1 MNTMPNE
8 RRAEGRKV
16 TFFKA
21 AYIEHDGKLD
31 FVTLRN
37 VSPKGVCFAGHAEVK
52 IGDRITFC
60 FGNEEPREG
69 TVAWTKGIQFGVK
82 VEGDDLGDLM
92 HLEQYQPRAVRL
104 PVQGEARLYVDGS
117 RHECLVRNLSL
128 KGACIST
135 AAQVRPGQLLSLEVG
150 GQSFELAT
158 VKWVQ
163 NDKAGVLFAAPIP
176 PASFRTLLAR
186 AQARPAREQPAEIA
200 A

>member
-1 MNTMPNE
+1 M
-8 RRAEGRKV
+8 

-21 AYIEHDGKLD
+21 AYIEHEGKLE

-37 VSPKGVCFAGHAEVK
+37 VSAKGVSFAGNSAVK

-60 FGNEEPREG
+60 FGSEEPREG
-69 TVAWTKGIQFGVK
+69 TVAWTKGIQFGVR
-82 VEGDDLGDLM
+82 VEGDDLGDPV
-92 HLEQYQPRAVRL
+92 HLEQFQPRAVRL
-104 PVQGEARLYVDGS
+104 PVEGEARLYVDGS

-135 AAQVRPGQLLSLEVG
+135 AAPMRPGQLLSLEVA

-158 VKWVQ
+158 VKWVEGG
-163 NDKAGVLFAAPIP
+163 KAGVLLSAPIP
-176 PASFRTLLAR
+176 PETFRSLLAKT
-186 AQARPAREQPAEIA
+186 QASQAGDRPTELA